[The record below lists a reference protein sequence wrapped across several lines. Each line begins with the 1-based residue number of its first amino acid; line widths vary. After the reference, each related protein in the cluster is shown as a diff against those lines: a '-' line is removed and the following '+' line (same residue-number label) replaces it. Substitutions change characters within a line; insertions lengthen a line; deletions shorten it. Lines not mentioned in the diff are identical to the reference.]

1 MKGKVVGEMTVV
13 WFRDDST
20 EEKKGGSRTAGGRG
34 EDVELLFGR
43 DTDGEDQGR
52 LLQRDRRCCM
62 LEIWR

>member
-20 EEKKGGSRTAGGRG
+20 EEEKKGGSRAGGDRG
-34 EDVELLFGR
+34 EDVELLT

-52 LLQRDRRCCM
+52 LLQRDRRCRM